1 MSTLFVLLVLAVA
14 IAAAVSAAR
23 WVVSGDGPRRNSLP
37 RTEDDWSPTLPTHP
51 YAR

>member
-1 MSTLFVLLVLAVA
+1 MSTVFVLLVLAVA
-14 IAAAVSAAR
+14 LAAAVSAAR
-23 WVVSGDGPRRNSLP
+23 WTVKDGGPRHPLP